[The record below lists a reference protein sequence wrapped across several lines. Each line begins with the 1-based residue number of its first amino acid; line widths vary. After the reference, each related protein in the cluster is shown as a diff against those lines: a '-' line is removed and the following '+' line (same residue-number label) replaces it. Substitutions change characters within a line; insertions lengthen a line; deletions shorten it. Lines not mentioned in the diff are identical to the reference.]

1 MAGFA
6 CMLLGYRTVS
16 SDGTIEARKGICFKE
31 GRKNADEIE
40 SAITVLQ
47 IFFLHENPEE
57 IMGMVVSCKQ
67 NLKVSDS

>member
-16 SDGTIEARKGICFKE
+16 SGGTIEARKGICFKE
-31 GRKNADEIE
+31 GRKNADGIE

-47 IFFLHENPEE
+47 IFFFFA
-57 IMGMVVSCKQ
+57 
-67 NLKVSDS
+67 